1 MAWSLERSLGGIWTY
16 MKWHWGRLQSCCRI
30 KILKNLFSFLFYVFW
45 LYAILARIQ
54 DNVPIW
60 ILIMLLRG
68 LWWLEWECFSYSH
81 ILTTYF
87 PVGSTDFRDMQER
100 RPCWRKL
107 VIGAGL
113 WESHHSTSSLLS
125 TFMRVVKDVS
135 FQLPTATTMSPT
147 WCHVILWQSKRV
159 QSFLYLLSF
168 LRHFRIH

>member
-16 MKWHWGRLQSCCRI
+16 MKWHWGRLKSCCRI

-125 TFMRVVKDVS
+125 TFMRVVKDVIAE
-135 FQLPTATTMSPT
+135 LCALATMTTAC
-147 WCHVILWQSKRV
+147 CHVFLLLRRTAILLEPKPNYS
-159 QSFLYLLSF
+159 LP
-168 LRHFRIH
+168 